1 MTENFQRKQTLCREL
16 YTDVCFEKDYFC
28 DLFYHANK
36 INQNVS
42 PQNHKKTG

>member
-1 MTENFQRKQTLCREL
+1 MPGII
-16 YTDVCFEKDYFC
+16 YDVCFEKDHFC

-42 PQNHKKTG
+42 PQNHKKQVKRLFIIHNAE